1 MHGYSDRINHA
12 LAFAAKYYGTIEG
25 PERTMDYLAHPANIA
40 IILARY
46 GCEDLTIIAGILHRV
61 LEETAPGSRKEM
73 EAKVLEKFGPVV
85 LSTACEVLEPRHD
98 ALGRLRSWRACK
110 REYLIRIADAEP
122 RGLDICAADELHS
135 CAAAIRTVRRLGV
148 EYLHADPDASPADTL
163 WWFGAITDH
172 LESRREWRN
181 RGMLDELLAMTR
193 ELAVLLQ
200 LDQ

>member
-12 LAFAAKYYGTIEG
+12 LAFAAKYYGTVEG

-46 GCEDLTIIAGILHRV
+46 GCEDLTVVAGILHRV
-61 LEETAPGSRKEM
+61 LEETPPAGRAEM

-85 LSTACEVLEPRHD
+85 LATAREVLEPRHD

-122 RGLDICAADELHS
+122 RGLDICAADELHN
-135 CAAAIRTVRRLGV
+135 CAAAIRTVRRLGT
-148 EYLHADPDASPADTL
+148 EYLHADPDASPSDTL
-163 WWFGAITDH
+163 WWFGAITAH
-172 LESRREWRN
+172 LSSRREWRH
-181 RGMLDELLAMTR
+181 RGMLDELEAMSR
-193 ELAVLLQ
+193 ELAIVLQ
-200 LDQ
+200 VEP